1 MLLTQLIEIIVNVL
15 SLAALQEP
23 LIQVQIFWTCKW
35 TKILAFAQH
44 QYLISFS
51 FENISWSWL
60 QWDPMFENEP
70 ANKYKCKTIYKYNI
84 IVKFIFS

>member
-15 SLAALQEP
+15 SLAALPEP
-23 LIQVQIFWTCKW
+23 LIQVQIFWKCKG

-51 FENISWSWL
+51 FE
-60 QWDPMFENEP
+60 
-70 ANKYKCKTIYKYNI
+70 KYFLKLIAQNGIQCLKMNQQINTSVKPFTNTI
-84 IVKFIFS
+84 